1 VARRERRIG
10 SVRTP
15 WTILVLPGIVAVVG
29 AGFRLAFEEDVP
41 CTTPVRMLD
50 DERAA
55 PEAGRR

>member
-1 VARRERRIG
+1 M
-10 SVRTP
+10 RTP

-29 AGFRLAFEEDVP
+29 AGFRPAFEEDVP

-50 DERAA
+50 DEQAA